1 MLSSSAFI
9 GILAAVLQVSA
20 FRPLTCKCLPGDD
33 CFPSVDEWAAFSDTL
48 SSPLIVDQRPIGS
61 TCYESSPNFNAD
73 VCAQSFVE
81 HSNSTFI
88 SYSPATLQYYN
99 NEAIITDTEVIQC
112 DFDPSVN
119 GTCYQGRV
127 PPYVV
132 VVSTVED
139 IQNAIVFATEHNL
152 KLVVKNTGS
161 NFSI

>member
-1 MLSSSAFI
+1 MLSSATFL
-9 GILAAVLQVSA
+9 GLLVAALQVSSSLA
-20 FRPLTCKCLPGDD
+20 QTCKCLPGDD
-33 CFPSVDEWAAFSDTL
+33 CFPSAEEWAALSDTL

-61 TCYESSPNFNAD
+61 TCYQGSPNFNAD
-73 VCAQSFVE
+73 VCAQSFVD
-81 HSNSTFI
+81 HSSSSFLSFN
-88 SYSPATLQYYN
+88 PATLQYYN

-152 KLVVKNTGS
+152 KLVVKNTG
-161 NFSI
+161 